1 MTNSVFNLQAALN
14 GANVKTKGGQ
24 KARVICQTRDKI
36 LVQVYSN
43 ICSYKNYQAKYNLDG
58 TRWSANN
65 PSNDDLVMD

>member
-1 MTNSVFNLQAALN
+1 MANSNFNLQAALN
-14 GANVKTKGGQ
+14 GANVITKGGQ

-58 TRWSANN
+58 SRWSPNN
-65 PSNDDLVMD
+65 PSNDDLVMA